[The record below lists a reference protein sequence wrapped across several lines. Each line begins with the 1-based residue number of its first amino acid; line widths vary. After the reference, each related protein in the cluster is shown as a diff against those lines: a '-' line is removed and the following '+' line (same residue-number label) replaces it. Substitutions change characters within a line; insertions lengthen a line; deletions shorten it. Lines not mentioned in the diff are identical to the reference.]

1 MTKFSLGYVLW
12 DEILL
17 AHGLLPTTLNAILCK
32 WKPVFLCCFFF
43 FCGGGGFFFFTS
55 APLIAF
61 AILEKYHGVEIFH
74 TIYLATGPGYLLKLR
89 KWSYTFNGHHLI
101 QLENVI
107 LRLENSGVFSFEV
120 RKGVPWCTLCS
131 ESYWERYKHARL
143 SLERLYTLRHPTG
156 NKRHFS
162 LCNSFP
168 VCVTALHLLT
178 SQSWRPDTGRTG
190 EFFWSPSHFLNCCV
204 LGTGERDEMVE
215 LPMAKG

>member
-1 MTKFSLGYVLW
+1 MQYCVNGSLYFCV
-12 DEILL
+12 
-17 AHGLLPTTLNAILCK
+17 
-32 WKPVFLCCFFF
+32 FF

-120 RKGVPWCTLCS
+120 RKGVPWCTLRS

-143 SLERLYTLRHPTG
+143 SLERLCTLRHPTG

-168 VCVTALHLLT
+168 VCYYTSFANFTVLETWYRENGRIFLVPITLFKLLCFGKRWT
-178 SQSWRPDTGRTG
+178 RWNGRTPYG
-190 EFFWSPSHFLNCCV
+190 
-204 LGTGERDEMVE
+204 
-215 LPMAKG
+215 